1 VLLGL
6 VVLRRAPAA
15 RLRWLVE
22 GRLGRVAGPMLDYVR
37 DPRAP
42 GAIARAA
49 ALSLVVAVIQFA
61 VIRGLVFALGADP
74 AAEKWV
80 YVGGAMVFIVAAVP
94 ALPGAWG
101 TADAAWVFF
110 LGLAG
115 LPAGTALAVGLLWRL
130 FWYLTAIT
138 GAVLY
143 VARPRRGSS

>member
-1 VLLGL
+1 
-6 VVLRRAPAA
+6 
-15 RLRWLVE
+15 
-22 GRLGRVAGPMLDYVR
+22 MLEYLR

-49 ALSLVVAVIQFA
+49 ALSILVASVQFA
-61 VIRGLVFALGADP
+61 VVRGLVFALGGDP
-74 AAEKWV
+74 TAEKWV
-80 YVGGAMVFIVAAVP
+80 YVGSAMVWIVAAVP

-115 LPAGTALAVGLLWRL
+115 LPAGTALAVGLLHRL
-130 FWYLTAIT
+130 FWYVSGIT

-143 VARPRRGSS
+143 VARPRPPAPTASPDPAGQPPA